1 MICRK
6 PRNRNS
12 FRSPTHLERLEQRLP
27 LAGNVTAELTGSTLR
42 LAGDN
47 LANDVI
53 VASVAGGKIA
63 VIGMNTTINGGTGA
77 FVSSTA
83 VTSIVANFNG
93 GDDAVG
99 FGNRAADFASQRL
112 FAMLAFSPASV
123 WSGEQQPPAPFD
135 VAALQARID
144 AAAGG
149 VTMFSISGSLT
160 VATGGGNDSL
170 GISGNLGG
178 SVVVNLG
185 SADVGNGVVIGAEE
199 AASRVGG
206 SVSVTGGGLNDLF
219 AIGNVSVDGRVSAAL
234 GDGMN
239 WMIVGGEAT
248 TPATIGPLTYA
259 GGAGM
264 DIVSLTGDVTVR
276 NDVRISTG
284 ARGEDSVDFD
294 TSDAGGTVKVLGN
307 VVVNTGTGNDG
318 DTVRLVGDIR
328 RDVSVTTGGG
338 RDTVCVSSSVGWV
351 STAGS
356 DPVPTFD
363 STGPSAIGRDLTIN
377 SGAGSDLI
385 SIGTSTVGRNVW
397 LDAGTGNDFVGIDG
411 MQVRRNLF
419 ISLGAGNDSVG
430 VTNLRAFA
438 AFFYGGSGTNSLST
452 DTATR
457 AGSGTLRHYQFRA
470 VANG

>member
-1 MICRK
+1 MFCRQR
-6 PRNRNS
+6 RNRNS

-47 LANDVI
+47 LANDVM
-53 VASVAGGKIA
+53 VASVAGGRIA

-112 FAMLAFSPASV
+112 FAMLAFSPASA

-149 VTMFSISGSLT
+149 VTMFSIPGSLT
-160 VATGGGNDSL
+160 VATGDGNDSL
-170 GISGNLGG
+170 GISGDLGG

-185 SADVGNGVVIGAEE
+185 SADIGNGVVIGAEE

-206 SVSVTGGGLNDLF
+206 SVS
-219 AIGNVSVDGRVSAAL
+219 
-234 GDGMN
+234 
-239 WMIVGGEAT
+239 
-248 TPATIGPLTYA
+248 
-259 GGAGM
+259 
-264 DIVSLTGDVTVR
+264 
-276 NDVRISTG
+276 
-284 ARGEDSVDFD
+284 
-294 TSDAGGTVKVLGN
+294 VKVLGN

-356 DPVPTFD
+356 DPVSRRGFWCSRRPKSRSSRSMSAR
-363 STGPSAIGRDLTIN
+363 ST
-377 SGAGSDLI
+377 
-385 SIGTSTVGRNVW
+385 
-397 LDAGTGNDFVGIDG
+397 
-411 MQVRRNLF
+411 RR
-419 ISLGAGNDSVG
+419 
-430 VTNLRAFA
+430 T
-438 AFFYGGSGTNSLST
+438 
-452 DTATR
+452 
-457 AGSGTLRHYQFRA
+457 
-470 VANG
+470 